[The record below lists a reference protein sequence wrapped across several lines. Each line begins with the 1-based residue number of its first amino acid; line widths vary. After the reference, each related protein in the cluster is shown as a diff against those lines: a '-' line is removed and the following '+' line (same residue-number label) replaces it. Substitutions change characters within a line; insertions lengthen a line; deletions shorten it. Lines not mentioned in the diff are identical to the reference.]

1 MKYFNSLPSV
11 TNIDAN
17 GNYYLLKNILIR
29 TKLTSELS
37 RNPMLFYKYSIQEQD
52 TPESI
57 AYKYYGDQYRYWI
70 VLLANEIM
78 NPLWEWPLTNQQFIK
93 YLENKY
99 ASSIGGGNTALSYAT
114 GTLHHYE
121 KIITTIDDD
130 SQTSAIKTVDI
141 DADTFNSLSERTDEN
156 TFFNGSK
163 VTQIISKRAVSIYDY
178 ENELNESKRE
188 INILNSVYVS
198 DIESQYEK
206 LVRI

>member
-11 TNIDAN
+11 ANIDAN

-29 TKLTSELS
+29 TKLTFELS

-99 ASSIGGGNTALSYAT
+99 ASAIGGEDTALTYTT

-130 SQTSAIKTVDI
+130 SQTSAVKTVDI
-141 DADTFNSLSERTDEN
+141 DADTFNSLSEQTDVN
-156 TFFNGSK
+156 TFLNGSK
-163 VTQIISKRAVSIYDY
+163 VTRITSKRAVSIYDY

-188 INILNSVYVS
+188 INILNSAYVS